1 MSQELE
7 NRKCILTGSVQNKE
21 DLLRFVLLKD
31 GTLLPDFDKKL
42 SGRGF
47 YFSNSKQLLE
57 DLVNKNKESSKN
69 PLNKVLHTKVL
80 IPDDLPEMIEK
91 ILEKKALNSLNLA
104 RKSGTLILGFEKIKE
119 AVLKKRV
126 AFIITALD
134 AGVDGK
140 SKLKKI
146 AGDLQKVELFTTEVM
161 SAVLNRDNTVYL
173 AIVKGNTEKMVYKAL
188 NKYATYLKA

>member
-42 SGRGF
+42 PGRGF

-119 AVLKKRV
+119 AVLKKRIS
-126 AFIITALD
+126 FIITALD
-134 AGVDGK
+134 AGADGK
-140 SKLKKI
+140 SKLEKI

>member
-134 AGVDGK
+134 AGADGK
-140 SKLKKI
+140 SKLEKI

>member
-140 SKLKKI
+140 SKLEKI

>member
-1 MSQELE
+1 MSE
-7 NRKCILTGSVQNKE
+7 NIIGCE
-21 DLLRFVLLKD
+21 D
-31 GTLLPDFDKKL
+31 DFR
-42 SGRGF
+42 S
-47 YFSNSKQLLE
+47 
-57 DLVNKNKESSKN
+57 
-69 PLNKVLHTKVL
+69 
-80 IPDDLPEMIEK
+80 
-91 ILEKKALNSLNLA
+91 
-104 RKSGTLILGFEKIKE
+104 EKIKE

-140 SKLKKI
+140 SKLEKI

>member
-140 SKLKKI
+140 SKLEKI

-173 AIVKGNTEKMVYKAL
+173 AIVKGNTEKLVYKAL